1 MPILHDG
8 RGKTP
13 RQAGDSGIETMEPL
27 HRTLPVV
34 PTVRDEI
41 DLFPLLLPHI
51 SDLEICCIEVERIKP
66 GIPQPDGVNLRA
78 TALFGKGVIRR
89 DRVQIAMVH
98 IDP

>member
-27 HRTLPVV
+27 HRTLSVV

-41 DLFPLLLPHI
+41 DLFPLLPPHI
-51 SDLEICCIEVERIKP
+51 SDLEICCIEVERITP